1 MVLFQKI
8 KSALSEEK
16 RKYTIVLLIG
26 ILSFSYF
33 SYLSYL
39 YNIYIVDA
47 EVKEVLIEDINCSV
61 RSGKTGSRS
70 EIYFNYQEEQ
80 YKTTIPKKLCNKL
93 QINDSIELR
102 YIKQTDEFGYTNQ
115 TSKPRFYIGLSFV
128 ILLVV
133 LLIKVVIK

>member
-1 MVLFQKI
+1 MIVFQKI

-26 ILSFSYF
+26 ILSC
-33 SYLSYL
+33 SYLSYRSYL
-39 YNIYIVDA
+39 YNIYIVNA
-47 EVKEVLIEDINCSV
+47 EIKEVLIEDINCSV
-61 RSGKTGSRS
+61 RSGKTSSRS
-70 EIYFNYQEEQ
+70 EIYFNYKEEQ
-80 YKTTIPKKLCNKL
+80 YKTTIPKRLCNKL

-115 TSKPRFYIGLSFV
+115 PNNPRFYIFFSFV

-133 LLIKVVIK
+133 LLIKVTFK